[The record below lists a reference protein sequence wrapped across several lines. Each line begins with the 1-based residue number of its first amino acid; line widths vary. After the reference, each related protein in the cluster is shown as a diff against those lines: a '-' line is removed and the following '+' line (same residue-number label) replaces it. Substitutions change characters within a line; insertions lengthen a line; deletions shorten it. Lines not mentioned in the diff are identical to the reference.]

1 MHISVYAGLRKRI
14 NQKGG
19 IFTDK
24 KELFQ
29 IGEVANLFNISVSTL
44 RHYEKI
50 GLLPPEYVDKATGYR
65 YYSTSQFECLNTI
78 RYLRV
83 LGTPL
88 GRISEFLKNRNLDN
102 IKNLLT
108 QQKSEIKNRLNELK
122 IIEKKID
129 NRLYLLDDAIHSEL
143 NTIKLRTIPS
153 KRIAWIKHNFA
164 VETYLDLEIP
174 IRRLESHQRE
184 ALVFLG
190 KVGVG
195 ISEQNMKKGC
205 FSKYDRVFLIL
216 DDVDNYEGETS
227 LLPDTEAVTVRF
239 CGSHR
244 EAEKYYRLLMEFVKN
259 NDMQIA
265 GFSSEITM
273 IDYGYT
279 DETNKFVTEIQIPV
293 KRNKTP

>member
-1 MHISVYAGLRKRI
+1 M
-14 NQKGG
+14 
-19 IFTDK
+19 
-24 KELFQ
+24 FQ

-50 GLLPPEYVDKATGYR
+50 GLLPPEYVDTNTGYR
-65 YYSTSQFECLNTI
+65 YYSTCQFECLNTI

-88 GRISEFLKNRNLDN
+88 NRISEFLKNRNLDN
-102 IKNLLT
+102 IKNLLN
-108 QQKSEIKNRLNELK
+108 QQKTEIKNKLKELE

-129 NRLYLLDDAIHSEL
+129 NRLHLLDDAINSEL
-143 NTIKLRTIPS
+143 NTINLRTIPK
-153 KRIAWIKHNFA
+153 KRIAWIRHNFTF
-164 VETYLDLEIP
+164 ETYLDLEIP
-174 IRRLESHQRE
+174 IRRLENHQRE

-195 ISEQNMKKGC
+195 ISKQNLNNRC

-216 DDVDNYEGETS
+216 DDEDNYDGETVV
-227 LLPDTEAVTVRF
+227 LPATESVTVRF
-239 CGSHR
+239 CGSHSDS
-244 EAEKYYRLLMEFVKN
+244 EEHYRLLVDFIKDN
-259 NDMQIA
+259 NMQIT

-279 DETNKFVTEIQIPV
+279 NAVNEFVTEIQIPV
-293 KRNKTP
+293 KRTETQ